1 MFKSTKDKPDT
12 IEGIKPEKNEMS
24 FITKLNIAV
33 RKMLI
38 TGEIK
43 SDSNA
48 LYYLVAINSDTLII
62 LKSDDKSYFEITDP
76 AYMNTISSENEPEL
90 TKVNIM
96 NMGKFR
102 SKSETLKHIKNSLVN
117 QENFFVTLADGVE
130 MFIRYNEV
138 FSFSIKRIY
147 SYEQLRK
154 IIKAREDDLEIGGW
168 TDELAEH
175 VEQWFRF
182 YNLFMFYMYYSR
194 KKVNYET

>member
-1 MFKSTKDKPDT
+1 MFKSKKDMSDT
-12 IEGIKPEKNEMS
+12 ITDIKPTEVEMS

-43 SDSNA
+43 SDSDA

-62 LKSDDKSYFEITDP
+62 LKSDDEAYFEIKDSV
-76 AYMNTISSENEPEL
+76 YMNDINSGDDDEPEL

-96 NMGKFR
+96 NMIKFR
-102 SKSETLKHIKNSLVN
+102 SRSETLKHIKKSLVD
-117 QENFFVTLADGVE
+117 QKNFFITLADGVE

-168 TDELAEH
+168 TDDLSEH
-175 VEQWFRF
+175 M
-182 YNLFMFYMYYSR
+182 ND
-194 KKVNYET
+194 K

>member
-43 SDSNA
+43 SDSDA

-62 LKSDDKSYFEITDP
+62 LKSDDKSYFEIKDP

-96 NMGKFR
+96 NMGEFR
-102 SKSETLKHIKNSLVN
+102 SRSETLKHIKKSLVD
-117 QENFFVTLADGVE
+117 QKNFFITLADGVE

-168 TDELAEH
+168 TDDLSEH
-175 VEQWFRF
+175 M
-182 YNLFMFYMYYSR
+182 ND
-194 KKVNYET
+194 K

>member
-62 LKSDDKSYFEITDP
+62 LKSDDKSYFEIKDP

-96 NMGKFR
+96 KMGKFR
-102 SKSETLKHIKNSLVN
+102 SKSETLKHIKKSLVD
-117 QENFFVTLADGVE
+117 QKNFFITLADGVE

-168 TDELAEH
+168 TDDLSEH
-175 VEQWFRF
+175 M
-182 YNLFMFYMYYSR
+182 ND
-194 KKVNYET
+194 K

>member
-1 MFKSTKDKPDT
+1 MFKFKKDMSDVT
-12 IEGIKPEKNEMS
+12 TDIKPAEVEMS
-24 FITKLNIAV
+24 YITKLNIAV

-62 LKSDDKSYFEITDP
+62 LKSDDKSYFEISDP

-102 SKSETLKHIKNSLVN
+102 SKSETLKHIKKSLVD
-117 QENFFVTLADGVE
+117 QKNFFITLADGVE

-168 TDELAEH
+168 TDELANH
-175 VEQWFRF
+175 M
-182 YNLFMFYMYYSR
+182 ND
-194 KKVNYET
+194 K

>member
-1 MFKSTKDKPDT
+1 MFKFKKDKSDVAAGL
-12 IEGIKPEKNEMS
+12 IPEKIEMS
-24 FITKLNIAV
+24 FIAKLNIAI

-43 SDSNA
+43 SDSNT

-62 LKSDDKSYFEITDP
+62 LKSDDESYVEIKDP
-76 AYMNTISSENEPEL
+76 DYVNNINSGDYDEPEL

-96 NMGKFR
+96 NMIKFR
-102 SKSETLKHIKNSLVN
+102 SESKTLDYIKDSLVD
-117 QENFFVTLADGVE
+117 QQNFFITLADGVE

-138 FSFSIKRIY
+138 FSFSNKRIY

-168 TDELAEH
+168 TGDLAEH
-175 VEQWFRF
+175 VEQ
-182 YNLFMFYMYYSR
+182 
-194 KKVNYET
+194 

>member
-1 MFKSTKDKPDT
+1 MFKSKKDMPDIT
-12 IEGIKPEKNEMS
+12 TGIKPVEVEMS
-24 FITKLNIAV
+24 FIAKLNIAI

-43 SDSNA
+43 SDSNT

-62 LKSDDKSYFEITDP
+62 LKSDDESYFEIKD
-76 AYMNTISSENEPEL
+76 YVYDINSGDDEPEL
-90 TKVNIM
+90 TKLNIM
-96 NMGKFR
+96 NMIKFR
-102 SKSETLKHIKNSLVN
+102 SESKTLNNIKKSLVN
-117 QENFFVTLADGVE
+117 QENFFITLADGVE

-168 TDELAEH
+168 TDDLADH
-175 VEQWFRF
+175 M
-182 YNLFMFYMYYSR
+182 ND
-194 KKVNYET
+194 K

>member
-102 SKSETLKHIKNSLVN
+102 SKSETLKHIKKSLVD
-117 QENFFVTLADGVE
+117 QKNFFITLADGVE

-175 VEQWFRF
+175 M
-182 YNLFMFYMYYSR
+182 ND
-194 KKVNYET
+194 K

>member
-62 LKSDDKSYFEITDP
+62 LKSDDKSYFEIKDP
-76 AYMNTISSENEPEL
+76 AYMNTISSENEPEF

-96 NMGKFR
+96 NMGEFR
-102 SKSETLKHIKNSLVN
+102 SKSETLKHIKKSLVD
-117 QENFFVTLADGVE
+117 QKNFFITLADGVE
-130 MFIRYNEV
+130 MFVRYNDV
-138 FSFSIKRIY
+138 YSFSIKRIY
-147 SYEQLRK
+147 SYEQLKK
-154 IIKAREDDLEIGGW
+154 IIKAREADLEIGGW

-175 VEQWFRF
+175 LEQ
-182 YNLFMFYMYYSR
+182 
-194 KKVNYET
+194 

>member
-1 MFKSTKDKPDT
+1 MFKSKKDMPDIT
-12 IEGIKPEKNEMS
+12 TGIKPVEVEMS
-24 FITKLNIAV
+24 FIAKLNIAI

-43 SDSNA
+43 SDSNT

-62 LKSDDKSYFEITDP
+62 LKSDDESYFEIKD
-76 AYMNTISSENEPEL
+76 YVYDINSGDDEPEL
-90 TKVNIM
+90 TKLNIM
-96 NMGKFR
+96 NMIKFR
-102 SKSETLKHIKNSLVN
+102 SESKTLNNIKKSLVN
-117 QENFFVTLADGVE
+117 QENFFITLADGVE

-168 TDELAEH
+168 TDDLAEH
-175 VEQWFRF
+175 M
-182 YNLFMFYMYYSR
+182 ND
-194 KKVNYET
+194 K

>member
-175 VEQWFRF
+175 VEQ
-182 YNLFMFYMYYSR
+182 
-194 KKVNYET
+194 

>member
-1 MFKSTKDKPDT
+1 MFKSKKDMPDIT
-12 IEGIKPEKNEMS
+12 TGIKPVEVEMS
-24 FITKLNIAV
+24 FIAKLNIAI

-43 SDSNA
+43 SDSNT

-62 LKSDDKSYFEITDP
+62 LKSDDESYFEIKD
-76 AYMNTISSENEPEL
+76 YVYDINSGDDDEPEL

-96 NMGKFR
+96 NMIKFG
-102 SKSETLKHIKNSLVN
+102 SESETLNNIKKSLVN
-117 QENFFVTLADGVE
+117 QENFFITLADGVE

-168 TDELAEH
+168 TDDLSEH
-175 VEQWFRF
+175 M
-182 YNLFMFYMYYSR
+182 ND
-194 KKVNYET
+194 K

>member
-1 MFKSTKDKPDT
+1 MFKFKKDKPDVT
-12 IEGIKPEKNEMS
+12 TGIKPVEVEMS
-24 FITKLNIAV
+24 FIAKLNIAI

-62 LKSDDKSYFEITDP
+62 LKSDDESYVEIKDP
-76 AYMNTISSENEPEL
+76 DYVNDINSGDYDEPEL

-96 NMGKFR
+96 NMIKFR
-102 SKSETLKHIKNSLVN
+102 SESKTLDYIKDSLVD
-117 QENFFVTLADGVE
+117 QKNFFITLADGVE

-168 TDELAEH
+168 TGDLAEH
-175 VEQWFRF
+175 M
-182 YNLFMFYMYYSR
+182 ND
-194 KKVNYET
+194 K